1 MIVDS
6 SALPEQVVADVVSSA
21 FSSASQRCSALRVLY
36 LQRDIADKVLTLLC
50 GHMVE
55 LVIGDPMELATDVG
69 SVIDPHAAE
78 ALHNYI
84 AAAQAAG
91 NLAFALTPPVSQKGN
106 FVGPCL
112 IKIEHIKD
120 IPRDIWTSAAR
131 AHVRIRR
138 SDRRVR

>member
-1 MIVDS
+1 M
-6 SALPEQVVADVVSSA
+6 A
-21 FSSASQRCSALRVLY
+21 
-36 LQRDIADKVLTLLC
+36 
-50 GHMVE
+50 E